1 VTVSG
6 LVSPEGGV
14 LYAHMDDPVLS
25 QSLVQSLI
33 TMAGQVVPNSTYST
47 AFLQDASQPVNN
59 KLPPSSAMSFL
70 AYKSDIPTVVLED
83 FKSAYS
89 NKYVPSWIEPIRVLK
104 PHQLPP

>member
-47 AFLQDASQPVNN
+47 AFLQDASQPVNY

-70 AYKSDIPTVVLED
+70 AYRSNIPTVVLED